1 MIDKTLSPLPQ
12 HVRVVFE
19 LPAHLWADQVF
30 VVGDFNGWD
39 ICATPLHQARDG
51 RWRAV
56 VDLPHG
62 SQYQFRYLID
72 GRWLADA
79 YADGFAIG
87 LDGTENSIVEA
98 SLPAKELVL
107 EQWTSQVWQEQ
118 TSDVL
123 APAAPTRMYSD
134 DCNRHQ
140 NPARKIFTL
149 TLWQT
154 WQHRSRARG

>member
-1 MIDKTLSPLPQ
+1 MIDKILSPLPH

-39 ICATPLHQARDG
+39 ICATPLHQLRDG

-56 VDLPHG
+56 VDLPYG
-62 SQYQFRYLID
+62 CRSEFRYLVD

-79 YADGFAIG
+79 YADGFTAG
-87 LDGTENSIVEA
+87 LDGNENSIVEV
-98 SLPAKELVL
+98 SLPAEELML
-107 EQWTSQVWQEQ
+107 EPWTSQVGQER
-118 TSDVL
+118 TNDWHRSS
-123 APAAPTRMYSD
+123 ASTRPPND
-134 DCNRHQ
+134 DGKRPQ

-154 WQHRSRARG
+154 WQYRSRAKG